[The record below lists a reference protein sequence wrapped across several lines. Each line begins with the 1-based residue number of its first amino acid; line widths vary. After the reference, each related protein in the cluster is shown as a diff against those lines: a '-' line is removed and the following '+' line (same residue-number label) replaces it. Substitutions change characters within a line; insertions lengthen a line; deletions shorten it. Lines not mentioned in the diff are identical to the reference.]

1 MTQTIYVAFHW
12 VIIIWYFNTCSLFV
26 SIVLTMG
33 NVSIVLTN
41 LRQFSFCIYH
51 LNYFA
56 VSWKV
61 KRKGAGNAIGR
72 EMFNL
77 SRQRIILWSLANTIQ
92 VGQPQGNQP
101 PTSTPTGGH
110 STRRKERIADG
121 FSWLI
126 SMLSVLDR
134 SETISMSATV
144 MLIYR

>member
-1 MTQTIYVAFHW
+1 MQLA
-12 VIIIWYFNTCSLFV
+12 
-26 SIVLTMG
+26 
-33 NVSIVLTN
+33 
-41 LRQFSFCIYH
+41 
-51 LNYFA
+51 
-56 VSWKV
+56 
-61 KRKGAGNAIGR
+61 R

-126 SMLSVLDR
+126 SLKVPLDALSMLSVLDR

-144 MLIYR
+144 MLIYRAKSLFNFCGVMSSICHPWYTKSQLRSFGRVSFWKQSSVVKCFWPSRNENLLAMRCP